1 MTTTYTPLR
10 ARDHAERPSRRPS
23 ALSTLACVAV
33 GTGAMAVSAL
43 AVGLGVLAQN

>member
-10 ARDHAERPSRRPS
+10 TRDHVDGAQRRPS
-23 ALSTLACVAV
+23 ALSTLAYVAV

-43 AVGLGVLAQN
+43 AVGLGILAQH

>member
-10 ARDHAERPSRRPS
+10 ARDHAERAPRRPS
-23 ALSTLACVAV
+23 ALSTLAYVAV

>member
-10 ARDHAERPSRRPS
+10 ARDHADQAPRRPS
-23 ALSTLACVAV
+23 TLSTLAYVAV

-43 AVGLGVLAQN
+43 AVGLSVLVQN

>member
-10 ARDHAERPSRRPS
+10 ARDHADQAPRRAS
-23 ALSTLACVAV
+23 TLSTLAYVAV

-43 AVGLGVLAQN
+43 AVGLSILVQN